1 MTAHRFMHAEQASR
15 TTPLSLAEQLQYKA
29 AQPHAHNKKNTRN
42 MAQHDVGIMPPLSQ
56 PSLMSEINMTPLI
69 DVMLVLLIVFMVTL
83 PIITHTIKVD
93 LPRAESQASATP
105 NDVINL
111 SVNVKGELFW
121 NQVAIDNTSLAQ
133 KMTEAA
139 ARQASLY
146 IHADR
151 LVPYEH
157 VAQVI
162 ATAQHHGITKL
173 GFITQPSDTPSNTEK
188 STKK

>member
-1 MTAHRFMHAEQASR
+1 MTVTPSIVSKQASR
-15 TTPLSLAEQLQYKA
+15 STPLSLAEQLQYKT
-29 AQPHAHNKKNTRN
+29 AQQHSHNKKNATN
-42 MAQHDVGIMPPLSQ
+42 TAHHDIGVMPPLSQ
-56 PSLMSEINMTPLI
+56 PPLMSEINMTPLI

-93 LPRAESQASATP
+93 LPRAESQTSATP

-111 SVNVKGELFW
+111 SIDAKGQLFW
-121 NQVAIDNTSLAQ
+121 NQAAIDKTSMAQ

-139 ARQASLY
+139 THQASLY

-151 LVPYEH
+151 LVSYEH

-173 GFITQPSDTPSNTEK
+173 GFMTQPSDAPTNTEK

>member
-1 MTAHRFMHAEQASR
+1 MTANPFIHPEQAPQA
-15 TTPLSLAEQLQYKA
+15 TPLSLAERLQYKA
-29 AQPHAHNKKNTRN
+29 TQPHAHNKKNMHN
-42 MAQHDVGIMPPLSQ
+42 MAQHDIGIMPPLSQ
-56 PSLMSEINMTPLI
+56 PPLMSEINMTPLI

-93 LPRAESQASATP
+93 LPHAESQASATP
-105 NDVINL
+105 SDVINL
-111 SVNVKGELFW
+111 SVNAKGQLFW

-151 LVPYEH
+151 LVSYEH

-173 GFITQPSDTPSNTEK
+173 GFMTQPNDIPNNTEK